1 MNRVQCQSFEYRII
15 IAYKQIDD
23 IVIDNR
29 EVRETQT
36 YHIHLYIKG
45 TVFINRLI
53 TKLHYRVAQ

>member
-1 MNRVQCQSFEYRII
+1 MNRVQCQSFEYR

-45 TVFINRLI
+45 TFFINRLI